1 MGLFATPDDRRRFL
15 MCALAGG
22 AIAGLLDI
30 IYAIV
35 WSAPVRP
42 AIWILQSVASGW
54 LGKAAFQ
61 GGIPAAALGLAS
73 HFAICIV
80 AAGVYGLAAM
90 RLRWL
95 REHWL
100 TCGFLFGWAV
110 YLFMNYVVLPLSAF
124 PFKLSHPPPI
134 LALGFLSHGLLV
146 GIPIAFFFRALR
158 PAPAP
163 AAASGS
169 AP

>member
-1 MGLFATPDDRRRFL
+1 MPATFL
-15 MCALAGG
+15 KSVLIGGCLA
-22 AIAGLLDI
+22 ALLDI
-30 IYAIV
+30 IYALV
-35 WSAPVRP
+35 WSAPMRP
-42 AIWILQSVASGW
+42 ATWVLQSVASGW
-54 LGKAAFQ
+54 LGKAAFT
-61 GGIPAAALGLAS
+61 GGTGAAALGLAS

-80 AAGVYGLAAM
+80 AAAVYGLASL
-90 RLRWL
+90 RLAWL
-95 REHWL
+95 RTHWL
-100 TCGFLFGWAV
+100 TCGFLFGWCV